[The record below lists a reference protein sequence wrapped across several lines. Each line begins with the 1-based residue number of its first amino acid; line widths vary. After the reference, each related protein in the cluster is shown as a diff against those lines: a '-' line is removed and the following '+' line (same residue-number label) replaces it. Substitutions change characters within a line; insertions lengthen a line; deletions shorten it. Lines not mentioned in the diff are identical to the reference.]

1 MSRPL
6 WVTQA
11 RAWPVASVAA
21 VLPGLESVRGWT
33 WPCGACGARTRHV
46 SRGDRR
52 GALGLARDGRGWKC
66 HQCELHGDVVD
77 FIAVHGVGKVL
88 RECDADDR
96 GHVRD
101 IAVKM
106 GLCDGRAS
114 AMERPPLR
122 ARVRPPPPPPVWPGA
137 DPREVA
143 DVLDAGTFPMREV
156 DDFTEARGWGRVAHL
171 LGRIGARVLPEPGWS
186 GWEELEA
193 DHEGRAWWTGGRART
208 WRLAQPMVDIAGR
221 GVGFQARCLGRAP
234 VVDGKELPKALGH
247 RMQRRGWFASPS
259 AVKSM
264 QAGAALERVLVVEGI
279 TDFWASAVLMMQAP
293 QAERMPIIGGV
304 SGSFEEPP
312 AVKPGGLVYVAT
324 DADAAG
330 DRYAAKVRAAL
341 PGAKVLRIRMEV
353 DDG

>member
-33 WPCGACGARTRHV
+33 WPCGACGARTRHP

-52 GALGLARDGRGWKC
+52 GAIGLARDGRGWWC
-66 HQCELHGDVVD
+66 HECQQGGDLVD
-77 FIAVHGVGKVL
+77 FIAVHATGKRFMEL
-88 RECDADDR
+88 DPGDR
-96 GHVRD
+96 GGVRD
-101 IAVKM
+101 IAVRL

-114 AMERPPLR
+114 AMERPLR
-122 ARVRPPPPPPVWPGA
+122 ARVAPPPPPPIWPGA

-143 DVLDAGTFPMREV
+143 DVLGVGTFPMGEV

-171 LGRIGARVLPEPGWS
+171 LGRVGARVLPSPEWA
-186 GWEELEA
+186 GWEELEE
-193 DHEGRAWWTGGRART
+193 DHEGRRWWTGGRART
-208 WRLAQPMVDIAGR
+208 WRLAQPMVDIG
-221 GVGFQARCLGRAP
+221 GVVVGMQARCMGRAP
-234 VVDGKELPKALGH
+234 TIEGKELPKALGH
-247 RMQRRGWFASPS
+247 RMQRRGWFASPG
-259 AVKSM
+259 AVTALQQGKE
-264 QAGAALERVLVVEGI
+264 LERVLVVEGI
-279 TDFWASAVLMMQAP
+279 TDFWAGTVLLSRAAP
-293 QAERMPIIGGV
+293 EMRMPIIGGV

-324 DADAAG
+324 DPDEAG

-341 PGAKVLRIRMEV
+341 PKAQVLRIRMEV